1 MQNDKF
7 SSPFPC
13 VVYTKRPS
21 TGEYVFS
28 HYCNTRVPK
37 SMPRSMRVAHMQEF
51 AQTPKFSTTLSKSV
65 FLVLVAGDVAQCI
78 TATNTGEKRTR
89 FLYRGSTYSR
99 PPACTPPPCSDFNR
113 DYIPLHFF
121 SSLTTF
127 LKGTPVGVTHLEA
140 GISLFPRSI
149 RDHTGQMG
157 GPQYRKNGP
166 QQRLDHGRPSML
178 QRAYACTP
186 RKDTLAYSTD
196 LSDLLVNTQ
205 PTRICFHTK

>member
-149 RDHTGQMG
+149 RDQDL
-157 GPQYRKNGP
+157 P
-166 QQRLDHGRPSML
+166 
-178 QRAYACTP
+178 
-186 RKDTLAYSTD
+186 TLARWVAHNIAKMVHSSVWITD
-196 LSDLLVNTQ
+196 GLACYNEHTLALLAK
-205 PTRICFHTK
+205 TRSHTVQI

>member
-13 VVYTKRPS
+13 VVYTKRQS

-51 AQTPKFSTTLSKSV
+51 AQTPKFMTTLSKSV

-99 PPACTPPPCSDFNR
+99 PPACTPPPCSDLDR

-149 RDHTGQMG
+149 RDQDL
-157 GPQYRKNGP
+157 P
-166 QQRLDHGRPSML
+166 
-178 QRAYACTP
+178 
-186 RKDTLAYSTD
+186 TLARWVAHNIAKMVHSSVWITD
-196 LSDLLVNTQ
+196 GLACYNEHTLALLAK
-205 PTRICFHTK
+205 PRSHTLQI